1 MGCLDAN
8 PTTGWNWEGGK
19 DGHAPACAKKSA
31 IEEERDGAGPAI
43 WGDAA
48 PLKGTNAVPLYNST
62 GPNCTGKPGMDGCN
76 SDIAEQPVKLETLN
90 SRYRDEAI
98 KFVNAHAVTAATT
111 AASSNPFFLYMPFA
125 HMHVPH
131 GFPDEFKNTSTR
143 KTIYGD
149 TLRE

>member
-48 PLKGTNAVPLYNST
+48 PLKGTAADVAESARERAV
-62 GPNCTGKPGMDGCN
+62 
-76 SDIAEQPVKLETLN
+76 EHQ
-90 SRYRDEAI
+90 
-98 KFVNAHAVTAATT
+98 H
-111 AASSNPFFLYMPFA
+111 
-125 HMHVPH
+125 PH
-131 GFPDEFKNTSTR
+131 QKR
-143 KTIYGD
+143 
-149 TLRE
+149 